1 MKYHE
6 CEQFF
11 EGAEMKWR
19 ACVTFGQ
26 SWLPGVQ
33 LHPPR
38 HKATV
43 TLRPEA
49 GDGPSWH
56 SSSGKRSVGGGSDSW
71 GGSGA
76 FVSAPAFFPSLL
88 ASFILGPSSTASHP
102 RPPRRPHLRGRNCR
116 SHQVAVGTGRA
127 CAQKAY
133 TCLFEH
139 LLCVGLT
146 V

>member
-1 MKYHE
+1 
-6 CEQFF
+6 
-11 EGAEMKWR
+11 MKWR

-56 SSSGKRSVGGGSDSW
+56 SSSGKRMSVE
-71 GGSGA
+71 GA
-76 FVSAPAFFPSLL
+76 T
-88 ASFILGPSSTASHP
+88 LGEG
-102 RPPRRPHLRGRNCR
+102 L
-116 SHQVAVGTGRA
+116 
-127 CAQKAY
+127 
-133 TCLFEH
+133 EH
-139 LLCVGLT
+139 LFLPPPSFHLC
-146 V
+146 